1 MSVVLITGCNSGF
14 GFHASLTFARQGHEV
29 FATVRNLD
37 RAGPLTDA
45 AKAED
50 LELRVLRL
58 DVRDADSV
66 EGAVAEVVE
75 RVGRIDVCVNNAGI
89 ELRGPIEEC
98 SDDEVL
104 VQFDTNVF
112 GLLRVVRAVLPVMRA
127 QGSGVIVNVG
137 SLAGLVARPFGGM
150 YSATKHA
157 VEAISESLHFEC
169 APFGIRIAV
178 VEPGQFETELLNNA
192 ITAAQFT
199 DDSIY
204 KEASDRFDEALQRL
218 APDGRRAP
226 PEVVADTIVAVAE
239 DDETGLRH
247 LVGADADLVWSVRN
261 GSTFE
266 QYERTVRQALDWWE

>member
-14 GFHASLTFARQGHEV
+14 GFHASLTFARQGHDV

-37 RAGPLTDA
+37 RAEPLRDA

-50 LELRVLRL
+50 LELHVLRL

-66 EGAVAEVVE
+66 DTAVAEVVE
-75 RVGRIDVCVNNAGI
+75 RAGRIDVCVNNAGL

-112 GLLRVVRAVLPVMRA
+112 GLLRVVRTVLPVMRN
-127 QGSGVIVNVG
+127 QRSGVIVNVG
-137 SLAGLVARPFGGM
+137 SLAGLVARPFGGL

-157 VEAISESLHFEC
+157 VEAITEALHFEC
-169 APFGIRIAV
+169 APFGIRVAV
-178 VEPGQFETELLNNA
+178 LEPGQFETELLNNA

-204 KEASDRFDEALQRL
+204 KEASDRFDQALQRL
-218 APDGRRAP
+218 TPDGHRAP
-226 PEVVADTIVAVAE
+226 PEVVAETIVAVAE
-239 DDETGLRH
+239 DDDAGLRH
-247 LVGADADLVWSVRN
+247 IVGADADLVWSVRN

-266 QYERTVRQALDWWE
+266 QYEQTQRQALDLWE

>member
-14 GFHASLTFARQGHEV
+14 GLHASLTFARQGHDV

-37 RAGPLTDA
+37 RAAPLRDA

-50 LELRVLRL
+50 LELNVLRL
-58 DVRDADSV
+58 DVRDAESV
-66 EGAVAEVVE
+66 EGAIAEVVE
-75 RVGRIDVCVNNAGI
+75 RTGRVDVCVNNAGL

-98 SDDEVL
+98 SDDEVF

-127 QGSGVIVNVG
+127 QRSGVIVNVG
-137 SLAGLVARPFGGM
+137 SLAGLVARPFGGL

-169 APFGIRIAV
+169 ALRHPRCRARARPVRDRVAHQRHHRGPVHQRFPLQGGIGPLR
-178 VEPGQFETELLNNA
+178 
-192 ITAAQFT
+192 
-199 DDSIY
+199 
-204 KEASDRFDEALQRL
+204 
-218 APDGRRAP
+218 RRATAPRPGGP
-226 PEVVADTIVAVAE
+226 PRPAGDGGQKPIVAVAE
-239 DDETGLRH
+239 DDDAGLRH

-266 QYERTVRQALDWWE
+266 QYEQTIRAALDWWE

>member
-14 GFHASLTFARQGHEV
+14 GLHASLTFARQGHDV

-37 RAGPLTDA
+37 RAAPLRDA
-45 AKAED
+45 AKAEG
-50 LELRVLRL
+50 LELHVLHL

-66 EGAVAEVVE
+66 DGAVAAVME
-75 RVGRIDVCVNNAGI
+75 RAGRIDVCVNNAGL

-98 SDDEVL
+98 TDDEVL

-112 GLLRVVRAVLPVMRA
+112 GLLRVVRAVLPAMRA
-127 QGSGVIVNVG
+127 QGSGVIVNMG
-137 SLAGLVARPFGGM
+137 SLAGLVARPFGGL

-157 VEAISESLHFEC
+157 VEAITESLHFEC
-169 APFGIRIAV
+169 APFGIRVAV
-178 VEPGQFETELLNNA
+178 LEPGQFETELLNNA
-192 ITAAQFT
+192 ITATQFT

-218 APDGRRAP
+218 APDGRRSP
-226 PEVVADTIVAVAE
+226 PEVVAETIVAVAE
-239 DDETGLRH
+239 DDDAGLRH

-266 QYERTVRQALDWWE
+266 QYEQTVRQALDWWE

>member
-1 MSVVLITGCNSGF
+1 MSSVLITGCNSGF
-14 GFHASLTFARQGHEV
+14 GLHASLSFARQGHDV

-37 RAGPLTDA
+37 RAEPLQEA
-45 AKAED
+45 AEAEG
-50 LELRVLRL
+50 LELHVLRL
-58 DVRDADSV
+58 DVRDGESV
-66 EGAVAEVVE
+66 DAAVNEIVE
-75 RVGRIDVCVNNAGI
+75 RAGRIDVCVNNAGI

-137 SLAGLVARPFGGM
+137 SLAGLVARPYGGL

-157 VEAISESLHFEC
+157 VEAISEALHFEC
-169 APFGIRIAV
+169 AQFGIRVAV

-192 ITAAQFT
+192 ITAERF
-199 DDSIY
+199 DDASIY
-204 KEASDRFDEALQRL
+204 KVSSDRFDEALSRL
-218 APDGRRAP
+218 SPDGKPAP
-226 PEVVADTIVAVAE
+226 PEVVAEAIVSVAE
-239 DDETGLRH
+239 DDSAGLRH
-247 LVGADADLVWSVRN
+247 LLGADAELVWSVRS

-266 QYERTVRQALDWWE
+266 KYEETMRSALDWWE

>member
-1 MSVVLITGCNSGF
+1 MASVLITGCNSGF
-14 GFHASLTFARQGHEV
+14 GFHASLSFARQGHDV

-37 RAGPLTDA
+37 RAGPLRDA

-50 LELRVLRL
+50 LELHVLRL

-66 EGAVAEVVE
+66 DGAVAEVME
-75 RVGRIDVCVNNAGI
+75 RAGRIDVCVNNAGL

-98 SDDEVL
+98 SDDEML

-112 GLLRVVRAVLPVMRA
+112 GLVRVVRAVLPVMRA
-127 QGSGVIVNVG
+127 QGSGVILNVG
-137 SLAGLVARPFGGM
+137 SLAGLVARPFGGL
-150 YSATKHA
+150 YSASKHA
-157 VEAISESLHFEC
+157 IEAISEALHFEC

-192 ITAAQFT
+192 ITAVQFT
-199 DDSIY
+199 DESIY
-204 KEASDRFDEALQRL
+204 REASDRCDEALQRL
-218 APDGRRAP
+218 SPDGHRAP
-226 PEVVADTIVAVAE
+226 PEVVAETIVAVAE
-239 DDETGLRH
+239 DDDAGLRH

-266 QYERTVRQALDWWE
+266 QYEQTVRQALDWWE